1 MPNQKWTVL
10 FAAALLLLLVPGSIK
25 SQGARGPLANV
36 KSIKCTFSQ
45 MALGTWT
52 DKGTDVKVKPPDTA
66 NREAQFDSINTDEG
80 SAESKGQYGK
90 SDIVVRYQEPYLH
103 FIQSFLNGPLY
114 TTTVLEKK
122 TASGK
127 FKAMQSR
134 HEYTDFALPGFT
146 SSPEQY
152 YGECEILK

>member
-1 MPNQKWTVL
+1 MPNQKWSVL
-10 FAAALLLLLVPGSIK
+10 VAAAVLLLLLPGSIK
-25 SQGARGPLANV
+25 SQSARGPLANV

-45 MALGTWT
+45 EAVGTWT
-52 DKGTDVKVKPPDTA
+52 DKGTDVKVKAPEGQDK
-66 NREAQFDSINTDEG
+66 EVQFDSINTDEG
-80 SAESKGQYGK
+80 SAELKGQYGK

-134 HEYTDFALPGFT
+134 HEYTDFALVGFT